1 VKKVNFA
8 MYMKDRKDIVDEIR
22 RIVKTVA
29 PTAEAFLYG
38 SEARGEARAD
48 SDIDVLVLMDGT
60 GDRLTLAEEDVV
72 RWPLYE
78 LELQSGVL
86 ISPLIMLKK
95 NWYDRPIKSPFYHNV
110 MREGIRL

>member
-1 VKKVNFA
+1 MILKSLLI
-8 MYMKDRKDIVDEIR
+8 RIR

-95 NWYDRPIKSPFYHNV
+95 NWYDRPIKSPFYYNV

>member
-1 VKKVNFA
+1 
-8 MYMKDRKDIVDEIR
+8 MTDRKDIVDEIR
-22 RIVKTVA
+22 RIVKAVA

-38 SEARGEARAD
+38 SEARAD
-48 SDIDVLVLMDGT
+48 SDIDVLVLMDGD

-78 LELQSGVL
+78 LELKSGVL

>member
-1 VKKVNFA
+1 MKTRKK
-8 MYMKDRKDIVDEIR
+8 IVDEISQ
-22 RIVKTVA
+22 ILKAVA

-38 SEARGEARAD
+38 SEARGEARVD
-48 SDIDVLVLMDGT
+48 SDIDVLVLMEGN
-60 GDRLTLAEEDVV
+60 GDRLTMADEDII

-78 LELQSGVL
+78 LELRTGII

-95 NWYDRPIKSPFYHNV
+95 NWYGRPVKTPFYYNV

>member
-1 VKKVNFA
+1 MLNLN
-8 MYMKDRKDIVDEIR
+8 DILETINMIR
-22 RIVKTVA
+22 QENLDIRTITMGIS
-29 PTAEAFLYG
+29 LLDC
-38 SEARGEARAD
+38 AD

>member
-1 VKKVNFA
+1 
-8 MYMKDRKDIVDEIR
+8 M
-22 RIVKTVA
+22 
-29 PTAEAFLYG
+29 YG
-38 SEARGEARAD
+38 SEAPGEARAD

-95 NWYDRPIKSPFYHNV
+95 NWYDRPIKSPFYYNV

>member
-1 VKKVNFA
+1 
-8 MYMKDRKDIVDEIR
+8 MKDRKDIVDEIR
-22 RIVKTVA
+22 RIVKAVA

-48 SDIDVLVLMDGT
+48 SDIDVLVLMDGD

-78 LELQSGVL
+78 LELESGVL

>member
-1 VKKVNFA
+1 
-8 MYMKDRKDIVDEIR
+8 MKDRKDIVDEIR
-22 RIVKTVA
+22 RIVKAVA

-38 SEARGEARAD
+38 SEARAD
-48 SDIDVLVLMDGT
+48 SDIDVLVLMDGDS
-60 GDRLTLAEEDVV
+60 DRLTLAEEDVV

-78 LELQSGVL
+78 LELKSGVL